1 MTIRKKLIVSNI
13 LMILI
18 PALLTLTFAAVIF
31 KTYGNRYWESLEE
44 MYDDKDGVY
53 SAQSIVYAYK
63 EALTD
68 ETWVEYVDTDGD
80 GAAGIHFESYEYYG
94 SAGRGIV
101 KTWLPFLGEGRW
113 KDHVQQYHRG

>member
-1 MTIRKKLIVSNI
+1 MSIRKKLIVSNI

-68 ETWVEYVDTDGD
+68 ETWG
-80 GAAGIHFESYEYYG
+80 GICRY
-94 SAGRGIV
+94 
-101 KTWLPFLGEGRW
+101 RW
-113 KDHVQQYHRG
+113 

>member
-18 PALLTLTFAAVIF
+18 PALLTLMFTAVIF
-31 KTYGNRYWESLEE
+31 KTYGNDTGNHWEE

-53 SAQSIVYAYK
+53 SAQSIVLAYK

-68 ETWVEYVDTDGD
+68 ENMGWN
-80 GAAGIHFESYEYYG
+80 I
-94 SAGRGIV
+94 
-101 KTWLPFLGEGRW
+101 
-113 KDHVQQYHRG
+113 